1 MHNSWSD
8 GQSKERASP
17 NKPSLGK
24 EGSHKM
30 EAWGE
35 WWVGGAGP
43 HKFDLTD
50 IHLIFRNLLPIS
62 IPPP

>member
-1 MHNSWSD
+1 M
-8 GQSKERASP
+8 GIKERANP

-30 EAWGE
+30 EEWGE